1 MSDDDN
7 DDLKSK
13 VAVLLI
19 GVGAAAIVATI
30 YHCLVMTWCCR
41 YRARPNPQEP
51 QLHVNESTIL
61 ENSTAQVIPSYE
73 YRKDTGLT
81 GDNGT
86 CAICL
91 GDFEEG
97 EQLRELPECLHSY
110 HVACID
116 MWLYSHSSCPMCRT
130 DAKHSQQVF
139 LNARDLDSERS
150 SEPYRGVGVLRG
162 IVVHPRAM

>member
-7 DDLKSK
+7 DALSSN
-13 VAVLLI
+13 VAVLLN

-30 YHCLVMTWCCR
+30 YHCPVMTWCCR

-51 QLHVNESTIL
+51 QLYVNE
-61 ENSTAQVIPSYE
+61 NF
-73 YRKDTGLT
+73 
-81 GDNGT
+81 
-86 CAICL
+86 CL
-91 GDFEEG
+91 GDFEGG
-97 EQLRELPECLHSY
+97 EQLRELPERLHSY

-130 DAKHSQQVF
+130 DATHSQQVF

-150 SEPYRGVGVLRG
+150 SEPYRSEGVLRG